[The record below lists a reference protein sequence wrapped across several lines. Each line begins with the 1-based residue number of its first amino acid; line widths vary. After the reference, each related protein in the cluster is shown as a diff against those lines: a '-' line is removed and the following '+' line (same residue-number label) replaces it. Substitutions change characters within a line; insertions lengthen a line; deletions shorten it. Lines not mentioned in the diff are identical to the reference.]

1 MVTIIGAMKVIAT
14 ASAKGTKDKP
24 IAKNAAERATVT
36 PLKICRKGCLVS
48 RTLTPRKQMKMITK
62 QNRTNHL
69 AQAIC
74 IAGREAVK
82 NFDCAS
88 AIEKKNMPKN
98 MQSMAWTLF
107 WR

>member
-14 ASAKGTKDKP
+14 ASAKGANDNP
-24 IAKNAAERATVT
+24 IVKNAADRATVT
-36 PLKICRKGCLVS
+36 PLKICRKGCFVS
-48 RTLTPRKQMKMITK
+48 RILPPRKQMKTVTK
-62 QNRTNHL
+62 QNRISHL

-74 IAGREAVK
+74 IGGSEAVK

-98 MQSMAWTLF
+98 MQSMAWILF
-107 WR
+107 